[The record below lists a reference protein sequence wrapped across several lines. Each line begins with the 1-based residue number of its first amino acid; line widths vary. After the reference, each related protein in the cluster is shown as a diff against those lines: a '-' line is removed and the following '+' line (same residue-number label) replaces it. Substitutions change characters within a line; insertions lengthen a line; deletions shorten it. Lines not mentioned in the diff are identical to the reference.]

1 MQHSRTSLLALPSL
15 PLPSFPLPPS
25 SATTP
30 YLPPELVTL
39 ILRERQ
45 TSKRTLAACCLVQK
59 SWLDIARKYLYQSI
73 EIELFKAYVFIPGI
87 GGSDSDS
94 EDDDGEWEFEGFKM
108 TKRTTSLLETLR
120 RNPRLASLP
129 LSMILSSTEEE
140 DKEGFAGEMVDP
152 EEALDSVLSLAPNV
166 KALALDNDA
175 HDFYYVLDGSTGER
189 YEAIKVSGID
199 AWRALCRMT
208 NLKHLDIYHLAGVS
222 RSTPPLPHP
231 LETLTCQSTRTMRHS
246 VIGPPTASP
255 SHFHNM
261 FHLAYS
267 TLRSLDIPWTS
278 LPELD
283 PQRLTN
289 LEDLKLHSWGSH
301 LVPASQHSN
310 GPLSLFR
317 NLSTLTFSGDQDPN
331 LDTVL
336 KSWPT
341 RLPGSLCRINLD
353 HAPSLD
359 VLLAIVLDAFSTSG
373 ATKQLSIR
381 FRQSSTVKDTQYLTM
396 VRLMCENAGIEL
408 FLRDE

>member
-1 MQHSRTSLLALPSL
+1 MS
-15 PLPSFPLPPS
+15 
-25 SATTP
+25 TP

-39 ILRERQ
+39 ILREPQ
-45 TSKRTLAACCLVQK
+45 TLKRTLAACCLVHK

-73 EIELFKAYVFIPGI
+73 AIELSKAYVFIPGI

-94 EDDDGEWEFEGFKM
+94 EDDDGEWEFEGFRL

-140 DKEGFAGEMVDP
+140 DKEGFVGEMVDP

-166 KALALDNDA
+166 KALALDSDS
-175 HDFYYVLDGSTGER
+175 HDFSYVLERSTGER
-189 YEAIKVSGID
+189 YKAIKVSGTD

-208 NLKHLDIYHLAGVS
+208 NLKHLDIYNLGGVS

-231 LETLTCQSTRTMRHS
+231 LETLICQSTRTMRHS

-283 PQRLTN
+283 PQRLTR
-289 LEDLKLHSWGSH
+289 LEDLKLHGWNSD

-317 NLSTLTFSGDQDPN
+317 NLSTLTFSGDQHPN
-331 LDTVL
+331 LDAVL
-336 KSWPT
+336 KSWPD
-341 RLPGSLCRINLD
+341 RLSKSLCRINLD
-353 HAPSLD
+353 HTPSLD
-359 VLLAIVLDAFSTSG
+359 VVLSIVSDAFSTAG
-373 ATKQLSIR
+373 ARKQLSIR
-381 FRQSSTVKDTQYLTM
+381 FRQGGTVKDAQYLAM
-396 VRLMCENAGIEL
+396 VRFMCENAGIEL